1 MKYPEIPEL
10 NSYGTKPGSDFWKV
24 FPFRQMPSEIAT
36 KVNAKKLDEL
46 LDQLKQKLT
55 PSQFDRGKRVVNNLK
70 VGAPSCQK
78 TLYQPVRQKTQMAH

>member
-78 TLYQPVRQKTQMAH
+78 